1 MIRNRLGALV
11 FTLSLAFVAST
22 LAANE
27 AEANP
32 YKGKIQFS
40 AKRFPLAAKSKKA
53 YFAQIKKQSST
64 KFQEDK
70 ENKEWKIHFAA
81 FFRQPLNDLEVTV
94 RIYDVTTKQK
104 NLKIA
109 FEQYLN
115 GRGQKEIISNIKLD
129 RDKFG
134 VNRRL
139 VMEIV
144 SRNKVLAKGT
154 FQILG
159 EGEKFSGKVDFSE
172 EETQSN
178 AP

>member
-11 FTLSLAFVAST
+11 FTLSLAFVVSSLTAT
-22 LAANE
+22 E

-32 YKGKIQFS
+32 YKGKIKFS
-40 AKRFPLAAKSKKA
+40 TKRFPLAAKSKSA
-53 YFAQIKKQSST
+53 YFAKIKKQSKD
-64 KFQEDK
+64 KFQEDT
-70 ENKEWKIHFAA
+70 ENKQWKIQFAA
-81 FFRQPLNDLEVTV
+81 FFSRPLNDLEVTI

-104 NLKIA
+104 VLKVA
-109 FEQYLN
+109 FEQYLS
-115 GRGQKEIISNIKLD
+115 GRNQKEIISNIKLE
-129 RDKFG
+129 REKFG

-139 VMEIV
+139 LMEVV

-159 EGEKFSGKVDFSE
+159 EAEKFSGKVDFSE
-172 EETQSN
+172 EETKSS